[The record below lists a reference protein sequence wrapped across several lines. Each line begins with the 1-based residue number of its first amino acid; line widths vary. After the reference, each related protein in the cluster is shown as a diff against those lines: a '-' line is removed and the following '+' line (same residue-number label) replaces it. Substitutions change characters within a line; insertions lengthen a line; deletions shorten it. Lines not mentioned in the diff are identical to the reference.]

1 MDFFMKLA
9 DDRVSQD
16 STLRKVRALIDWQR
30 LAAVLGPWHSL
41 SDRELERALTVRLDF
56 MLFCGQ
62 SMIERSPDHTT
73 ICRFRRMLGLRGLDA
88 ALLSEVNRQ
97 LQERG
102 LKVRNAPVA
111 VVDATIVESAARP
124 RRQIEVVAED
134 RAEGEAP
141 EISVSERL
149 SADPDARWLKKG
161 GRCLFGYKGFVRTDG
176 EGFVERVLARPAN
189 EGEAPHFPAM
199 VSDCTARR
207 VLADKG
213 LSSAANRACLTAAGI
228 MFRASRG
235 HPLSRHRRR
244 FNRLVSRRRW
254 IVEQTFG
261 TLKRLFGAARSRFMG
276 RRAVE
281 AELTFKSMALN
292 LLKAA
297 NRIKLV
303 AA

>member
-1 MDFFMKLA
+1 
-9 DDRVSQD
+9 
-16 STLRKVRALIDWQR
+16 
-30 LAAVLGPWHSL
+30 
-41 SDRELERALTVRLDF
+41 
-56 MLFCGQ
+56 
-62 SMIERSPDHTT
+62 
-73 ICRFRRMLGLRGLDA
+73 MLGLRGLDA

-102 LKVRNAPVA
+102 LKVENAPVA

-141 EISVSERL
+141 HS
-149 SADPDARWLKKG
+149 
-161 GRCLFGYKGFVRTDG
+161 
-176 EGFVERVLARPAN
+176 
-189 EGEAPHFPAM
+189 PAM
-199 VSDCTARR
+199 VSDGTARR
-207 VLADKG
+207 ALADKG
-213 LSSAANRACLTAAGI
+213 LSSAANRACLTAAGIQSGI

-281 AELTFKSMALN
+281 AELTLKSMALN

>member
-1 MDFFMKLA
+1 MI
-9 DDRVSQD
+9 RV
-16 STLRKVRALIDWQR
+16 LL
-30 LAAVLGPWHSL
+30 LGQWHSL

-62 SMIERSPDHTT
+62 SMIGRSPARTT

-102 LKVRNAPVA
+102 LKVGNAPVA

-141 EISVSERL
+141 
-149 SADPDARWLKKG
+149 
-161 GRCLFGYKGFVRTDG
+161 
-176 EGFVERVLARPAN
+176 
-189 EGEAPHFPAM
+189 HFPAM
-199 VSDCTARR
+199 VSD
-207 VLADKG
+207 
-213 LSSAANRACLTAAGI
+213 
-228 MFRASRG
+228 
-235 HPLSRHRRR
+235 
-244 FNRLVSRRRW
+244 
-254 IVEQTFG
+254 G
-261 TLKRLFGAARSRFMG
+261 TARSRFMG

>member
-1 MDFFMKLA
+1 MI
-9 DDRVSQD
+9 RV
-16 STLRKVRALIDWQR
+16 LL
-30 LAAVLGPWHSL
+30 LGQWHSL

-62 SMIERSPDHTT
+62 SMIERSPARTT

-141 EISVSERL
+141 EVSVSERL

-228 MFRASRG
+228 QSGIMFRASRG

-261 TLKRLFGAARSRFMG
+261 TLKRLFGAARSRFKG